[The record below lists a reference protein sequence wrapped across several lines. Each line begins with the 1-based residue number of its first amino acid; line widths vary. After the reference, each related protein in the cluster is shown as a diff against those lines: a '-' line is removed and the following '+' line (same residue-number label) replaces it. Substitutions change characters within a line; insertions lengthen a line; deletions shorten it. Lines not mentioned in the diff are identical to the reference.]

1 MATNVILPALGMAQ
15 ETGKVVRWLKA
26 EGEQVIKGEPLAEI
40 ETDKATVELEAPAT
54 GVLANVTAAIEEDI
68 PVGQVIAMIVAPG
81 EPQPPGA
88 IHRGP
93 SINRGPTTP
102 IQSRPYESMP
112 VEPAGAMVQASTD
125 GHEASRTGAD
135 RASGVA
141 ISPLAERIAADLN
154 VDLSLITPLGRRIQK
169 ADVLAYIQ
177 DQKKDAPDVL
187 NELALYSQ
195 PRLAAASPKARRL
208 AGEQGKDITAIKGS
222 GPEGA
227 VLAADVLAAGRPQG
241 HPVWETGM
249 PVQVGAGPVPASED
263 SQATIAGEL
272 TLSNIWRIMAERTTQ
287 SWTSVPHFYLVR
299 EVNAGR
305 LIAWREQTLK
315 RSAAKITYTDLLVK
329 IAAAALRIHPRL
341 NASWSEGKVTLK
353 EEVHIGLAVAV
364 EEGLVVPVIHQAYK
378 LSLSEIARQR
388 EELVTKAHAGK
399 LRLQDISGGTFTIS
413 NLGMYGVDAFNAI
426 INQPQ
431 VAILA
436 VGRIAERVVPVNA
449 QPAVQPMMLLTLSCD
464 HRAVDGAR
472 GAQFLDTV
480 AALIEEPLG
489 LLG

>member
-1 MATNVILPALGMAQ
+1 MATNVVLPALGMSQ

-26 EGEQVIKGEPLAEI
+26 EGEQVTKGEPLAEI

-54 GVLANVTAAIEEDI
+54 GFLAHITAAIDAEI
-68 PVGQVIAMIVAPG
+68 PVGQVIAVIESSAVKAAPG
-81 EPQPPGA
+81 D
-88 IHRGP
+88 
-93 SINRGPTTP
+93 
-102 IQSRPYESMP
+102 
-112 VEPAGAMVQASTD
+112 STD
-125 GHEASRTGAD
+125 GRVDSVSLGMPFIVSEGP
-135 RASGVA
+135 VA
-141 ISPLAERIAADLN
+141 ASPLASRVAAEHSVDLN
-154 VDLSLITPLGRRIQK
+154 QVKSAGRRIQK
-169 ADVLAYIQ
+169 ADVLAYLQ
-177 DQKKDAPDVL
+177 DREIAP
-187 NELALYSQ
+187 STK
-195 PRLAAASPKARRL
+195 PGGRLVMASPKARRL
-208 AGEQGKDITAIKGS
+208 AVEQGKDLTTIKGT

-227 VLAADVLAAGRPQG
+227 VLAADVLAAERG
-241 HPVWETGM
+241 HASPLHSV
-249 PVQVGAGPVPASED
+249 APARED
-263 SQATIAGEL
+263 TPATIAGEL

-299 EVNAGR
+299 EVNASR
-305 LIAWREQTLK
+305 LMLWREQALK
-315 RSAAKITYTDLLVK
+315 RSAAKVTYTDLLVK
-329 IAAAALRIHPRL
+329 IVAATLRIHPRL

-364 EEGLVVPVIHQAYK
+364 EEGLVVPVIHQADK
-378 LSLSEIARQR
+378 LSLSEIAQQRQ
-388 EELVTKAHAGK
+388 ELVTKAQVGK
-399 LRLQDISGGTFTIS
+399 LRPQDISGGTFTIS

-436 VGRIAERVVPVNA
+436 VGRIAERVVPMNG
-449 QPAVQPMMLLTLSCD
+449 QPAIQLMVLLTLSCD

>member
-1 MATNVILPALGMAQ
+1 MAQ
-15 ETGKVVRWLKA
+15 ETGKVLRWRKA
-26 EGEQVIKGEPLAEI
+26 EGEQVLKGAPLAEI

-54 GVLANVTAAIEEDI
+54 GVLAKVTAASDEDI

-81 EPQPPGA
+81 ESPQPQGRGLRNVGA
-88 IHRGP
+88 GLA
-93 SINRGPTTP
+93 
-102 IQSRPYESMP
+102 
-112 VEPAGAMVQASTD
+112 PAREGTMVRASTD
-125 GHEASRTGAD
+125 GHEAPRTGAG
-135 RASGVA
+135 RTSGVA

-177 DQKKDAPDVL
+177 DQKKDIPDVL

-195 PRLAAASPKARRL
+195 PRLPAASPKARRL

-241 HPVWETGM
+241 SPVH
-249 PVQVGAGPVPASED
+249 VGAGPVPARED

-315 RSAAKITYTDLLVK
+315 RSAAKVTYTDLLVK
-329 IAAAALRIHPRL
+329 IVAAALRMHPRL
-341 NASWSEGKVTLK
+341 NALWSEGKVTLK
-353 EEVHIGLAVAV
+353 QEVHIGLAVAV
-364 EEGLVVPVIHQAYK
+364 EEGLVVPVIHQSDK
-378 LSLSEIARQR
+378 LSLSEIAWQR
-388 EELVTKAHAGK
+388 EELVTKAHVGK
-399 LRLQDISGGTFTIS
+399 LRPQDISGGTFTIS

-436 VGRIAERVVPVNA
+436 VGRIAERVVPINS
-449 QPAVQPMMLLTLSCD
+449 QPAIQPMVLLTLSCD

>member
-1 MATNVILPALGMAQ
+1 MVQ

-54 GVLANVTAAIEEDI
+54 GVLANVTAASDKDI

-81 EPQPPGA
+81 EPPPPQGRGLRNVGA
-88 IHRGP
+88 GLA
-93 SINRGPTTP
+93 
-102 IQSRPYESMP
+102 
-112 VEPAGAMVQASTD
+112 PAREGAMVRASID
-125 GHEASRTGAD
+125 GHEAPRTGVG
-135 RASGVA
+135 RTSGVA

-177 DQKKDAPDVL
+177 DQKKDIPDVL

-195 PRLAAASPKARRL
+195 PRLPAASPKARRL

-241 HPVWETGM
+241 SPVH
-249 PVQVGAGPVPASED
+249 VGAGPVPARED

-315 RSAAKITYTDLLVK
+315 RSAAKVTYTDLLVK
-329 IAAAALRIHPRL
+329 IVAAALRMHPRL

-353 EEVHIGLAVAV
+353 QEVHIGLAVAV
-364 EEGLVVPVIHQAYK
+364 EEGLVVPVIHQADK
-378 LSLSEIARQR
+378 LSLGEIAQQR
-388 EELVTKAHAGK
+388 EELVTKAQVGK
-399 LRLQDISGGTFTIS
+399 LRPQDISGGTFTIS

-436 VGRIAERVVPVNA
+436 VGRIAERVVPING
-449 QPAVQPMMLLTLSCD
+449 QPAVQPMVLLTLSCD

>member
-54 GVLANVTAAIEEDI
+54 GVLAKVTAASDKDI

-81 EPQPPGA
+81 ESPPPQGRGLRNVGA
-88 IHRGP
+88 GLA
-93 SINRGPTTP
+93 
-102 IQSRPYESMP
+102 
-112 VEPAGAMVQASTD
+112 PAREAAIDRASAD
-125 GHEASRTGAD
+125 GREAPRTGAG
-135 RASGVA
+135 RTSGVA
-141 ISPLAERIAADLN
+141 ISSLAERIAADLN

-177 DQKKDAPDVL
+177 DQKKDIPDVL

-195 PRLAAASPKARRL
+195 PRLPAASPKARRL

-227 VLAADVLAAGRPQG
+227 VLAADVLAAGRPTAGRPQG
-241 HPVWETGM
+241 SPVH
-249 PVQVGAGPVPASED
+249 VGAGPVPARED

-272 TLSNIWRIMAERTTQ
+272 PLSNIWRIMAERTTQ

-315 RSAAKITYTDLLVK
+315 RSATKVTYTDLLVK
-329 IAAAALRIHPRL
+329 IVAAALRLHPRL

-353 EEVHIGLAVAV
+353 QEVHIGLAVAV
-364 EEGLVVPVIHQAYK
+364 EEGLVVPVIHQSDK
-378 LSLSEIARQR
+378 LNLSEIAQQR
-388 EELVTKAHAGK
+388 EELVTKAQAGK
-399 LRLQDISGGTFTIS
+399 LRPQDISGGTFTIS

-436 VGRIAERVVPVNA
+436 VGRIAERVVPING
-449 QPAVQPMMLLTLSCD
+449 QPAVQPMVLLTLSCD

>member
-54 GVLANVTAAIEEDI
+54 GVLANVTAASDEDI

-81 EPQPPGA
+81 EPPPPQGRGLRNVGA
-88 IHRGP
+88 GLA
-93 SINRGPTTP
+93 
-102 IQSRPYESMP
+102 
-112 VEPAGAMVQASTD
+112 PAREGTMVRASTD
-125 GHEASRTGAD
+125 GHEAPRTGAG
-135 RASGVA
+135 RTSGVA

-177 DQKKDAPDVL
+177 DQKKDIPDVL

-195 PRLAAASPKARRL
+195 PRLPAASPKARRL

-241 HPVWETGM
+241 SPVH
-249 PVQVGAGPVPASED
+249 VGAGPVPARED

-315 RSAAKITYTDLLVK
+315 RSAAKVTYTDLLVK
-329 IAAAALRIHPRL
+329 IVAAALRMHPRL

-353 EEVHIGLAVAV
+353 QEVHIGLAVAV
-364 EEGLVVPVIHQAYK
+364 EEGLVVPVIHQADK
-378 LSLSEIARQR
+378 LSLGEIAQQR
-388 EELVTKAHAGK
+388 EELVTKAQAGK
-399 LRLQDISGGTFTIS
+399 LRPQDISGGTFTIS

-436 VGRIAERVVPVNA
+436 VGRIAERVVPING
-449 QPAVQPMMLLTLSCD
+449 QPAVQPMVLLTLSCD

>member
-1 MATNVILPALGMAQ
+1 MATNVVLPALGMAQ

-54 GVLANVTAAIEEDI
+54 GVLASVTSAGDQDI

-81 EPQPPGA
+81 ESPPPQG
-88 IHRGP
+88 RGQASP
-93 SINRGPTTP
+93 LHFAA
-102 IQSRPYESMP
+102 
-112 VEPAGAMVQASTD
+112 PAREGTMVQASTD
-125 GHEASRTGAD
+125 GHEAPRTGAGGT
-135 RASGVA
+135 SGVA

-177 DQKKDAPDVL
+177 DQKKDTPDVL

-227 VLAADVLAAGRPQG
+227 VLAADVLAAGRPAAGRPQG
-241 HPVWETGM
+241 SPVH
-249 PVQVGAGPVPASED
+249 VGAGLAPARED
-263 SQATIAGEL
+263 SQATITGEL

-315 RSAAKITYTDLLVK
+315 RPAAKVTYTDLLVK
-329 IAAAALRIHPRL
+329 IVAAALRMHPRL

-353 EEVHIGLAVAV
+353 QEVHIGLAVAV
-364 EEGLVVPVIHQAYK
+364 EEGLVVPVIHQADK
-378 LSLSEIARQR
+378 LNLSEIARQR
-388 EELVTKAHAGK
+388 EELVTKAQAGK
-399 LRLQDISGGTFTIS
+399 LRPQDISGGTFTIS

-436 VGRIAERVVPVNA
+436 VGRIAERVVPVNG
-449 QPAVQPMMLLTLSCD
+449 QPAVQSMVLLTLSCD

>member
-40 ETDKATVELEAPAT
+40 ETDKTTVELEAPAT
-54 GVLANVTAAIEEDI
+54 GVLANVTAAGDEDI

-81 EPQPPGA
+81 ESPPPGA
-88 IHRGP
+88 
-93 SINRGPTTP
+93 INRGPTTP
-102 IQSRPYESMP
+102 TQSRSYESMP
-112 VEPAGAMVQASTD
+112 VEPAGTMVRASTD
-125 GHEASRTGAD
+125 GHEAPRTGAGGT
-135 RASGVA
+135 SSVA

-169 ADVLAYIQ
+169 ADVLAYIR
-177 DQKKDAPDVL
+177 DQKKDIPDVL

-208 AGEQGKDITAIKGS
+208 AGEQGKDITAIRGS

-241 HPVWETGM
+241 SPVHI
-249 PVQVGAGPVPASED
+249 GAGPVPTRED

-315 RSAAKITYTDLLVK
+315 RSADPAVKVTYTDLLVT
-329 IAAAALRIHPRL
+329 IVAAALRMHPRL

-353 EEVHIGLAVAV
+353 QEVHIGLAVAV
-364 EEGLVVPVIHQAYK
+364 EEGLVVPVIHQADK
-378 LSLSEIARQR
+378 LSLGEIARQR
-388 EELVTKAHAGK
+388 EELVTKAQVGK
-399 LRLQDISGGTFTIS
+399 LRPQDISGGTFTIS

-436 VGRIAERVVPVNA
+436 VGRIAERVVPLNG
-449 QPAVQPMMLLTLSCD
+449 QPAVQPMVLLTLSCD

-472 GAQFLDTV
+472 GAQFLDT
-480 AALIEEPLG
+480 AAVLIEEPLG
-489 LLG
+489 LLA